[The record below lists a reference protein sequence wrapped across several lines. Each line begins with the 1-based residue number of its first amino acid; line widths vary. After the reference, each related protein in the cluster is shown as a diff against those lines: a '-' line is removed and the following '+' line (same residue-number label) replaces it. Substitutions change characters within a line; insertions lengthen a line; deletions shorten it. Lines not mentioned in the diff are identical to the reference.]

1 MDLTSLLSPD
11 LVKVGMAA
19 RTKTEAIAEL
29 VDFLVARSKIV
40 AKDRQAVLDAVLA
53 REHSLSTGMEHG
65 VALPHGSV
73 DCVAELAGALGIHHG
88 GIDFASL
95 DGKSAHLIVCLVVPR
110 SRTSRHVR
118 TLAGIAR
125 LLLNES
131 LRASLLTAKTP
142 EEAMAMISTEE
153 AAEGFDL

>member
-11 LVKVGMAA
+11 LVKIGMSA
-19 RTKTEAIAEL
+19 RSKTEAIAEL
-29 VDFLVARSKIV
+29 VDFLVARGKIDP
-40 AKDRQAVLDAVLA
+40 KDRPAALAAVLA
-53 REHSLSTGMEHG
+53 REDSLSTGMEHG

-73 DCVAELAGALGIHHG
+73 DCVRELTGALGVHHA

-95 DGKSAHLIVCLVVPR
+95 DGRPAHLIVCLVVPR
-110 SRTSRHVR
+110 SSTSRHVR

-153 AAEGFDL
+153 AAEGLDL